1 MCSVLQ
7 QKETIYET
15 DLFFPAI
22 QIIESITNLAY
33 VNHQR
38 RFRIIVDHA
47 RTAFMLINDG
57 LVPSN
62 IGAGYVLRMIIRR
75 LIYNA
80 VLLQPYFSDNQ
91 AINNLFVKLLE
102 SFKNLRVFNE
112 SEILRI
118 LQEESTIFGKTLQN
132 GMQMLNSLIDQAKQ
146 EQKAELLGKDI
157 FKLYDTYGFPLELT
171 REIAQ
176 EHGLCLD
183 EEGCQCCIQEAK
195 EKSRQATQEMFKKG
209 TDWSKYLEGI
219 PQTEFIGYEEL
230 SLNTPTVLKEIS
242 IDGQKV
248 LIFDKTPFYPEMGG
262 QKGDTGILKMD
273 DSQIV
278 EIQQVQKFAGVILH
292 FIKE

>member
-7 QKETIYET
+7 QKKTVYET

-22 QIIESITNLAY
+22 QTVEKITKLAY
-33 VNHQR
+33 IDHQR

-62 IGAGYVLRMIIRR
+62 MGAGYVLRMIIRR

-80 VLLQPYFSDNQ
+80 VLLHQDFSNNQ
-91 AINNLFVKLLE
+91 VINGLFTELLH
-102 SFKNLRVFNE
+102 SFKSLRVFNE

-132 GMQMLNSLIDQAKQ
+132 GMQILTSLITQIKQ
-146 EQKAELLGKDI
+146 ENKTELDGKDI

-195 EKSRQATQEMFKKG
+195 EKSRQATQDMFKKG
-209 TDWSKYLEGI
+209 IDWSKYLEGM
-219 PQTEFIGYEEL
+219 PQTEFIGYDTL
-230 SLNTPTVLKEIS
+230 SCTTPTLLKEIS
-242 IDGQKV
+242 IDGKRV

-262 QKGDTGILKMD
+262 QKGDTGSIKMD
-273 DSQIV
+273 DGKIV
-278 EIQQVQKFAGVILH
+278 EIEQVQKFAGVILH
-292 FIKE
+292 FAKE